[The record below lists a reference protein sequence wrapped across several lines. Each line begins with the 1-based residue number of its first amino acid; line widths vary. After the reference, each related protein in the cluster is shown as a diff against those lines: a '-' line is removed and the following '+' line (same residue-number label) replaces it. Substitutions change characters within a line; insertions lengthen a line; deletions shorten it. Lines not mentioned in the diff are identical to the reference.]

1 MKDRLA
7 RFAPLISGVLFVAFV
22 VINNAQTGSTPDN
35 SATGE
40 TVLAYYKTHGD
51 KMGGAGFSLALSVVA
66 GLFFYGILRSYL
78 RTSKRAEW
86 ASAIGFGGAII
97 FAAGALAEAGIDF
110 TISDVK
116 NNISAPAAQTL
127 NILQGDLGAFFI
139 QAGLCALMLGFGIA
153 MLRSRT
159 FSRWLGWATIVIGVF
174 AIAGPLIGLAFPLEG
189 LWVLYVSVL
198 LFMGNAIVS
207 PAPDSPETN
216 QRVAAA

>member
-1 MKDRLA
+1 MSEHGYDHGRDYGTTWGKGTAMKDRFA

-22 VINNAQTGSTPDN
+22 VINNAQTSSAPDN
-35 SATGE
+35 SATGG

-51 KMGGAGFSLALSVVA
+51 KMGNAGFSLALSVVA

-116 NNISAPAAQTL
+116 NNISASAPRPSTSSRGTSARSSSRPGSVPSCLAS
-127 NILQGDLGAFFI
+127 ASPC
-139 QAGLCALMLGFGIA
+139 CA
-153 MLRSRT
+153 
-159 FSRWLGWATIVIGVF
+159 
-174 AIAGPLIGLAFPLEG
+174 
-189 LWVLYVSVL
+189 
-198 LFMGNAIVS
+198 
-207 PAPDSPETN
+207 PAPSRAGWGGQPS
-216 QRVAAA
+216 